1 MKKIIVTALAV
12 VGINSAHADLVTK
25 NDEFRAIDLPP
36 EFRLATQEI
45 VCRLKVCPLPLNFA
59 NFALDHG
66 VFKPGVV
73 STSIEFAPGGPHWPK
88 PLKEG
93 SVVSKPVEFAGLATS
108 RGGMRP
114 SVVPTF
120 TVKGGPSCPRP
131 PKGNRVL
138 S

>member
-36 EFRLATQEI
+36 EFRLVAQEI
-45 VCRLKVCPLPLNFA
+45 ECRYKLCRRPYLG
-59 NFALDHG
+59 LDI
-66 VFKPGVV
+66 
-73 STSIEFAPGGPHWPK
+73 SIEFALGGPHWPK
-88 PLKEG
+88 PPKEG
-93 SVVSKPVEFAGLATS
+93 SKPIEFANLATG

-114 SVVPTF
+114 SVVPTV

-131 PKGNRVL
+131 PKGNRAL
-138 S
+138 G